1 MIYLDYNA
9 TTPCAPEVLQEMLP
23 YFTQKFGNPAATTY
37 QLAWQADEAVKIA
50 RQEVADALGV
60 LPEEIV
66 FTSGSTESI
75 NLAIKGWLKIHKLS
89 QPEKK
94 FHIITSAIEHAAV
107 LDTCADIEND
117 GHELSVLP
125 VNAQGLIQATDLIN
139 SIQENTILIAIQ
151 YANNENGV
159 MQNIQELTAIAKERK
174 IVFFSDTTQ
183 VFGKMECKVK
193 DLGIDMACV
202 SGHKIY
208 GPKGVG
214 ALYISRKNPRVR
226 LHPLMHG
233 GGHEKGRRSGTLNVP
248 GIVGLGKACARIPQN
263 LEQMQQVLALR
274 NKLEKELKTIEGL
287 IVYGENADRL
297 PNCVQFGISNV
308 NAKLLIGKINNDLAI
323 SIGSACNAADSKPSH
338 VLQAMNIPANYLD
351 GSFRMSLGIYSTEE
365 EIIQAVHILKT
376 ALKNQIE
383 N

>member
-37 QLAWQADEAVKIA
+37 PLAWQADEAVKIA
-50 RQEVADALGV
+50 RQDVADALGV

-75 NLAIKGWLKIHKLS
+75 NLAIKGWLKINTLS
-89 QPEKK
+89 QPKK
-94 FHIITSAIEHAAV
+94 KYHIITSAIEHAAV
-107 LDTCADIEND
+107 LDTCEDIEND
-117 GHELSVLP
+117 GHELTVLP
-125 VNAQGLIQATDLIN
+125 VNSQGFIKAEDLRN

-159 MQNIQELTAIAKERK
+159 IQNIQELTAIAKERK

-183 VFGKMECKVK
+183 TIGKMDCKVK

-226 LHPLMHG
+226 LHPLLHG

-263 LEQMQQVLALR
+263 LEQMHHVLVLR
-274 NKLEKELKTIEGL
+274 NKLEDELKTINGL
-287 IVYGENADRL
+287 IIYGENADRL
-297 PNCVQFGISNV
+297 PNCVQFGINNV

-338 VLQAMNIPANYLD
+338 VLQAMNIPEAYLN

-365 EIIQAVHILKT
+365 EVMKAVLILKT